1 MWWARKWTHI
11 YINIPVLQWND
22 QTYEQSMN
30 NMCHQWYKQLGF
42 GWTCKPKTHC
52 VNTWSTHTAWFH
64 YETFIYSFTH
74 FIWDNI
80 YIWVYTRQQLRDPKF
95 GIDMWW
101 PKNPTN
107 NRGLQCPLKETT
119 TTIPSL
125 RIQSHFCCWN
135 IFSISDTI
143 HYGLT
148 AKTQSTSPWKSRPCS
163 PERADLNV
171 SKEEQGH
178 YEQTPLPRFLM
189 VGTAKDLKPEA
200 VGNDDKPQT
209 EQNHI
214 LGCFPVFTIRWG
226 QWEVTQ
232 IYINLPKRHYHPQSV
247 LAMQRNHN
255 DTRNRVC

>member
-1 MWWARKWTHI
+1 
-11 YINIPVLQWND
+11 
-22 QTYEQSMN
+22 MN

-52 VNTWSTHTAWFH
+52 VNTWSAHTAWFH

-80 YIWVYTRQQLRDPKF
+80 YIYMNIHTPTVT
-95 GIDMWW
+95 W
-101 PKNPTN
+101 PKIRDWHVVTKKSDKQK
-107 NRGLQCPLKETT
+107 RIAVPLKGNKNYN
-119 TTIPSL
+119 TIFTDPISFL
-125 RIQSHFCCWN
+125 LLKHFFNLGYHPLWPY
-135 IFSISDTI
+135 SQ
-143 HYGLT
+143 
-148 AKTQSTSPWKSRPCS
+148 TQSTSPWKSRPCS
-163 PERADLNV
+163 PEKADLNV

-189 VGTAKDLKPEA
+189 VGSVKDLKPEA

-209 EQNHI
+209 EHNHI

-247 LAMQRNHN
+247 FAMQRNHN
-255 DTRNRVC
+255 DTRNSVC

>member
-1 MWWARKWTHI
+1 MIK
-11 YINIPVLQWND
+11 P
-22 QTYEQSMN
+22 MN
-30 NMCHQWYKQLGF
+30 NQWT
-42 GWTCKPKTHC
+42 TCAISDTNSWVSDEHANQKRIVWIHGQHILHDFTMKH
-52 VNTWSTHTAWFH
+52 SSIHLHTL
-64 YETFIYSFTH
+64 YGIIY
-74 FIWDNI
+74 I

-209 EQNHI
+209 EHNHI